1 MWLRQC
7 ISALQAARYGV
18 DCEIVVVDN
27 GSDDKSIEMLTE
39 QFADIKIIANDSNVG
54 IAKAYNQA
62 IGLTSGEYVFLVS
75 PDTIVTKD
83 TLTKAIDFMDMHT
96 EAAGSSIRMV
106 TQQGHFIRSSKYGL
120 TKKWNLLIK
129 WTGLSKY
136 FSKSRITSHNQARPD
151 EFETAE
157 IDVLNRSAMILR
169 RHALKE
175 VGMFDER
182 FTMFGYDVDL
192 SFRLKIEG
200 FRNFY
205 FHKTYVINFNIKP
218 VPKYTLTYL
227 KYYYGAMLAFVT
239 KYLFEAPKLS
249 LDTSRKVVF
258 TPQYEVKQ

>member
-18 DCEIVVVDN
+18 DCEVVVVDN
-27 GSDDKSIEMLTE
+27 GSDDKSVEMLKS
-39 QFADIKIIANDSNVG
+39 QFTDVKVIENGSNVG

-62 IGLTSGEYVFLVS
+62 MGLTSGEYVFLVS

-83 TLTKAIDFMDMHT
+83 TLTKAIDFMDTHI

-106 TQQGHFIRSSKYGL
+106 TPQGHFIRSSKYGL

-136 FSKSRITSHNQARPD
+136 FTKSRITSLNQMQPD

-169 RHALKE
+169 RSVLNK
-175 VGMFDER
+175 VGLFDER

-218 VPKYTLTYL
+218 VQKYTFSYL
-227 KYYYGAMLAFVT
+227 RYYYGAMLAFIS
-239 KYLFEAPKLS
+239 KYLFELPKLS
-249 LDTSRKVVF
+249 IGTPVKTLY
-258 TPQYEVKQ
+258 TPQYEIER